1 MTSPGIALEQVPRT
15 LLLPL
20 WGRAQLTRSGNGI
33 LLDPLAVEILDGID
47 EDFTALRSV
56 LDVSKNYS
64 WIARA
69 RQFDDSV
76 RRFAVRHPDCIV
88 VNIGAG
94 LDTTFARVDNGRMH
108 WIDLDLPEVIALR
121 ERFIPRHERERSI
134 AASLF
139 TTEWLDEVHTE
150 RRPVLLLAG
159 GVLFYF
165 TAFEVRSF
173 FHTLVEHLPSGELLF
188 DAMTPAGVT
197 KANGML
203 KDVGMEA
210 AVMQWGLNDASEIDA
225 WNTGVTV
232 LGQFEFFDGL
242 PLEHVPYRTR
252 IMIMFNRLLRVMT
265 IVHCAWGRELTE
277 EREAK
282 ASHGATEMA

>member
-1 MTSPGIALEQVPRT
+1 MTSPGIALEQLPRT

-20 WGRAQLTRSGNGI
+20 WGRAELTRSGNGI
-33 LLDPLAVEILDGID
+33 LLDPLAVEILDSIG

-69 RQFDDSV
+69 RQFDDRV
-76 RRFAVRHPDCIV
+76 RRFALSHPDCTV

-121 ERFIPRHERERSI
+121 ERLIPRRERARCI
-134 AASLF
+134 ATSMF
-139 TTEWLDEVHTE
+139 STDWMDEVHTE

-165 TAFEVRSF
+165 TAFEVRSL
-173 FHTLVEHLPSGELLF
+173 FHTLAEHLPAGEILF

-197 KANGML
+197 KANSML
-203 KDVGMEA
+203 RDVGMET
-210 AVMQWGLNDASEIDA
+210 AVMQWGLSDASEIDA
-225 WNTGVTV
+225 WHTGVCV
-232 LGQFEFFDGL
+232 VEQFEFFHGL
-242 PLEHVPYRTR
+242 PLDRVPYSTR

-265 IVHCAWGRELTE
+265 IVHCAWGRELVE
-277 EREAK
+277 E
-282 ASHGATEMA
+282 HGAMAEPGAT

>member
-1 MTSPGIALEQVPRT
+1 MTSPGIALEQLPRT

-20 WGRAQLTRSGNGI
+20 WGRAELTRSGNGI
-33 LLDPLAVEILDGID
+33 LLDPLAVEILDRIG

-69 RQFDDSV
+69 RQFDDRV
-76 RRFAVRHPDCIV
+76 RRFALTHPECTV

-121 ERFIPRHERERSI
+121 ERLIPRRERARCI
-134 AASLF
+134 AASMF
-139 TTEWLDEVHTE
+139 TTDWMDEVHAE
-150 RRPVLLLAG
+150 RQPVLLLAG

-165 TAFEVRSF
+165 TAFEVRSL
-173 FHTLVEHLPSGELLF
+173 FHTLVEHLSAGEILF

-197 KANGML
+197 KANSML
-203 KDVGMEA
+203 RDVGMET
-210 AVMQWGLNDASEIDA
+210 AVMQWGLSDASEIDA
-225 WNTGVTV
+225 WHTGVSV
-232 LGQFEFFDGL
+232 VEQFEFFHGL
-242 PLEHVPYRTR
+242 PLDRVPYSTR

-265 IVHCAWGRELTE
+265 IVHCAWGRELVE
-277 EREAK
+277 EHGAMAE
-282 ASHGATEMA
+282 HGATEMA